1 MKNERGSAM
10 LVVLTLTILI
20 ASLVVVNS
28 FELSRLRTVLK
39 RIDQQ
44 QQKKFLPGSAKN

>member
-10 LVVLTLTILI
+10 LIVLTLTILI

-28 FELSRLRTVLK
+28 FELSRLRGELK
-39 RIDQQ
+39 RIDHQ
-44 QQKKFLPGSAKN
+44 QQKKFTPATVNN

>member
-10 LVVLTLTILI
+10 LVVLTLTILV

-28 FELSRLRTVLK
+28 FELRRLRTELK
-39 RIDQQ
+39 RIDQE
-44 QQKKFLPGSAKN
+44 QQKKFLPTATKN